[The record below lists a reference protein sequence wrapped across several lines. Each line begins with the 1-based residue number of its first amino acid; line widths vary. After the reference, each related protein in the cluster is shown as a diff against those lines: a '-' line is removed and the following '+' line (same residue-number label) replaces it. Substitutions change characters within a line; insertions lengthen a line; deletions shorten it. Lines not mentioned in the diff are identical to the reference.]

1 MLVKEF
7 HKIAIMESVIIMIKR
22 HYDNKYVTAYHIQYM
37 YTCTYTY
44 GPEFWHH
51 AHVTNF
57 HLST

>member
-22 HYDNKYVTAYHIQYM
+22 HYDNKYVKAHHIQYM
-37 YTCTYTY
+37 YACTYTY
-44 GPEFWHH
+44 GPEFWRHT
-51 AHVTNF
+51 HVTNF